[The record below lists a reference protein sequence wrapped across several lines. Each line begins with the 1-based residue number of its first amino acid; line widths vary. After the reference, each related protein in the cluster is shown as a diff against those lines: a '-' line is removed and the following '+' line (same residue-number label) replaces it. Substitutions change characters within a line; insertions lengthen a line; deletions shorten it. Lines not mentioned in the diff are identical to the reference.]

1 MNPTYQKYLNAVEG
15 ELQKRAFD
23 GKPTELYEPMNYIL
37 SLGGKRMRPIS
48 VLMGCAL
55 FDDETDKALPA
66 ALAIEWF
73 HNFTLIHDDIM
84 DHAPLRRGKA
94 TVHEKWNTS
103 IGILSG
109 DALLVKCYDLLLE
122 TPLDIQSEL
131 MHLFNKTAIEVC
143 EGQQWDMNYETRREV
158 HGDEYLRMIEYKTSV
173 LLAAAL
179 KLGALIGGAD
189 ETDAQHLYEFG
200 RNLGLAFQI
209 QDDYLDLYG
218 ASEKVGKQVGG
229 DVLACKKT
237 ILLIDALESLHGQER
252 EALIDLYNSEVDNK
266 IEQIQAEFEKLG
278 VAAKVKRRIEDYH
291 DTALEHLHK
300 IEVEEERKA
309 DLRALAEFLINR
321 EH

>member
-1 MNPTYQKYLNAVEG
+1 MNSTYQKYLTAVEQ
-15 ELQKRAFD
+15 ELEKRAFD
-23 GKPTELYEPMNYIL
+23 GKPNELYEPMNYIL

-55 FDDETDKALPA
+55 FDDDTEKALPA

-84 DHAPLRRGKA
+84 DNAPLRRGKA

-131 MHLFNKTAIEVC
+131 LHLFNKTAIEVC

-158 HGDEYLRMIEYKTSV
+158 HADEYLRMIEYKTSV

-189 ETDAQHLYEFG
+189 ESDAQHLYEFG

-218 ASEKVGKQVGG
+218 AADKVGKRVGG

-237 ILLIDALESLHGQER
+237 ILLIDALESVHGEER
-252 EALIDLYNSEVDNK
+252 EKLIDLYNSNLENK
-266 IEQIQAEFEKLG
+266 VELVKKAFDQMG
-278 VAAKVKRRIEDYH
+278 VATKVKRRIKEYH
-291 DTALEHLHK
+291 DTAFEHLDK
-300 IEVEEERKA
+300 IDVEPQRKE
-309 DLRALAEFLINR
+309 DLRALAQFLINR

>member
-1 MNPTYQKYLNAVEG
+1 MNSTYQKYLQAVER
-15 ELQKRAFD
+15 ELEKRAFT
-23 GKPTELYEPMNYIL
+23 GKPAELYEPMNYIV

-55 FDDETDKALPA
+55 FDDDTENALPA
-66 ALAIEWF
+66 ALAVEWF

-84 DHAPLRRGKA
+84 DNAPLRRGKA

-122 TPLDIQSEL
+122 TPLDVQSEL

-143 EGQQWDMNYETRREV
+143 EGQQWDMNYENRREV
-158 HGDEYLRMIEYKTSV
+158 HCDEYLRMIEYKTSV

-179 KLGALIGGAD
+179 KLGAIIGGAD

-218 ASEKVGKQVGG
+218 ISDKVGKRVGG

-237 ILLIDALESLHGQER
+237 ILLIDALESIHGEDR
-252 EALIDLYNSEVDNK
+252 EALIDLYNSD
-266 IEQIQAEFEKLG
+266 IEDKVERIQSEFAKLN
-278 VAAKVKRRIEDYH
+278 VADKVKQRIDQYH
-291 DTALEHLHK
+291 DRALEHLSK
-300 IEVEEERKA
+300 IDVDSERKS
-309 DLRALAEFLINR
+309 DLLALAQFLINR